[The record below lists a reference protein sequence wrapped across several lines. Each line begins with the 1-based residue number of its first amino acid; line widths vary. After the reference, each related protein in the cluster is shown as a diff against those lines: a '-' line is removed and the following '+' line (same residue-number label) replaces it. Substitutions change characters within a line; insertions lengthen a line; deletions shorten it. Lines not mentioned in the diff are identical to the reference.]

1 MHKTK
6 TEEKQTKHNNRD
18 FDITLSVTDKTA
30 RKNINNAIEDLTEVY
45 IRQI

>member
-30 RKNINNAIEDLTEVY
+30 RKNINHAIEDLTKV
-45 IRQI
+45 

>member
-18 FDITLSVTDKTA
+18 FDITLSVTDKRA
-30 RKNINNAIEDLTEVY
+30 RKNINNAIEDLIKVY

>member
-18 FDITLSVTDKTA
+18 FDITLSVTDKSA
-30 RKNINNAIEDLTEVY
+30 RKNINNAIEDLIKVY